1 MFVLFETPGGY
12 GLFKV
17 MDNSLLKD
25 KSKLR
30 KQFEKASSAQKALS
44 LVDFHKFANTTEALS
59 ASTALVESKLH
70 TSLRRFLRNQI
81 KGKEGFTLGVSDTKL
96 GKAISSKLNCSI
108 AADENVQTIL
118 RGIRLHLDSFLSS
131 QPSSSSDA
139 TTNMNMMRLGLAHS
153 LSRYKLKFSPDKVDT
168 MIVQA
173 IALLDDLDKELNNY
187 AMRCREWYGWHFPE
201 LSKLIADHQT
211 FARVVRLMGDR
222 FSATKVDLSSVLP
235 EDLVEEVRNV
245 AKVSM
250 GTDIAE
256 EDIQNVISLCDQVIA
271 LGEYR
276 EQLYDYLKNRM
287 QAIAPNL
294 TTLVGERVG
303 ARLIAKAGSLM
314 NLAKCPASTVQI
326 LGAEKA
332 LFRALK
338 TKHNTPKYGLIYHAS
353 LVGQASAK
361 NKGKMSRMLSA
372 KAVLSVRLDA
382 LGGDDA
388 PSIAVDARAKLENRS
403 RQMEGISLYQGSA
416 TSKGG
421 AAFERYDSNK
431 DCARSSARGAYS
443 TKDDSTVA
451 APSRGPDHG
460 ATPGHS

>member
-187 AMRCREWYGWHFPE
+187 AMRCLEWYGWHFPE

-222 FSATKVDLSSVLP
+222 FSATKVDLSAVLP

-287 QAIAPNL
+287 QAIAPQPPPPL
-294 TTLVGERVG
+294 AARPTTPP
-303 ARLIAKAGSLM
+303 ST
-314 NLAKCPASTVQI
+314 ASST
-326 LGAEKA
+326 
-332 LFRALK
+332 
-338 TKHNTPKYGLIYHAS
+338 TP
-353 LVGQASAK
+353 
-361 NKGKMSRMLSA
+361 
-372 KAVLSVRLDA
+372 
-382 LGGDDA
+382 
-388 PSIAVDARAKLENRS
+388 P
-403 RQMEGISLYQGSA
+403 
-416 TSKGG
+416 
-421 AAFERYDSNK
+421 
-431 DCARSSARGAYS
+431 SSARPAPRIRARCPACSPPRPSSPSAS
-443 TKDDSTVA
+443 TPSVGTTPLPSPSMP
-451 APSRGPDHG
+451 APSSRTAPARWRASPSTRAPPPPREAPPLSATTPTRTAPAPPPAGLTPPRTTPPSRPPPG
-460 ATPGHS
+460 ARTMAPPRATL